1 MPGRTIADA
10 RRSGTWRR
18 GLVALLLWLG
28 FYGLGVGIAV
38 ALLSLPYAQTRFE
51 GQVGISGILCIL
63 AALTVL
69 WALFPRFEKFDPP
82 SPALDRRT
90 VPRLAALVDDIA
102 ARVGHPLPEDLFLT
116 PGANAFAGRHKRQ
129 WYQRGRAG
137 VGVGLALFQLCDR
150 DELASVVAHE
160 MGHHSAGDVALG
172 PWIHHIRRSIGG
184 ALKHLEGSS
193 FWLHLPFVGY
203 AEMFLRITR
212 RSSREQEIAADALA
226 ARTCGVGATAAAL
239 VRIHRLGPL
248 WDAYWQSEVIPL
260 IVRGFRPPLF
270 EGFRRVLALPAVRDE
285 LAAIVR
291 EKDEEAPHPHDTHP
305 LLAERLTALDTSEEM
320 ANRAPP
326 EQGARAWFDD
336 LDAVEQVVVRSILKN
351 PDRVL
356 APIAW
361 DEVGEKVWIPHW
373 REVLSELDGALR
385 GVSLSALPAL
395 VKDPTELVARLPRG
409 LAILSPQ
416 AERQRAR
423 DLLRAWLSVRLHDA
437 GFAARAEPGAAI
449 QLQRDGATL
458 EPDAV
463 LRDLADGKLTAE
475 DWRARCAA
483 VGLGSDSM

>member
-1 MPGRTIADA
+1 M
-10 RRSGTWRR
+10 
-18 GLVALLLWLG
+18 GL
-28 FYGLGVGIAV
+28 
-38 ALLSLPYAQTRFE
+38 
-51 GQVGISGILCIL
+51 
-63 AALTVL
+63 L

-82 SPALDRRT
+82 SPALDRKT
-90 VPRLAALVDDIA
+90 VPRLAELVDDIA
-102 ARVGHPLPEDLFLT
+102 ARVGHPRPEDLFLT

-184 ALKHLEGSS
+184 ALQHLEGSS

-203 AEMFLRITR
+203 AEIFLRITR
-212 RSSREQEIAADALA
+212 RSSREQELAADALA
-226 ARTCGVGATAAAL
+226 ARTCGVNATAAAL
-239 VRIHRLGPL
+239 MRIHRLGPL

-270 EGFRRVLALPAVRDE
+270 EGFSRVLALPAVRDE

-291 EKDEEAPHPHDTHP
+291 KKDEEAPHPHDTHP
-305 LLAERLTALDTSEEM
+305 LLAERLTALDTSEET
-320 ANRAPP
+320 ANHAPP
-326 EQGARAWFDD
+326 ELGARAWFDD
-336 LDAVEQVVVRSILKN
+336 LDTVEQVVVRSVLKN
-351 PDRVL
+351 PDREL

-361 DEVGEKVWIPHW
+361 DDVGEKVWIPHW

-395 VKDPTELVARLPRG
+395 VKIRRSWSRGCRAGWRSVA
-409 LAILSPQ
+409 Q

-423 DLLRAWLSVRLHDA
+423 HLLRAWLSVRLHDA
-437 GFAARAEPGAAI
+437 GFAARTEPGAAVHFE
-449 QLQRDGATL
+449 RNGATL

-463 LRDLADGKLTAE
+463 LRELADGKLTAE
-475 DWRARCAA
+475 EWHARCAA
-483 VGLGSDSM
+483 VGLGGDRALAMSRAATSPPTSPRTACSTS